1 MFAAITLGGLGTAF
15 GALVGSIV
23 VGLLVT
29 PDGFPLEVHA
39 FTGNTGET
47 ALTGISYTP
56 LYILKTES
64 DVEGTRYQVVPIRSA
79 INNNLFPEMNDAFTA
94 AIAHL
99 RTNTASDYDSGK

>member
-1 MFAAITLGGLGTAF
+1 MESLILNLQITKN
-15 GALVGSIV
+15 GS
-23 VGLLVT
+23 
-29 PDGFPLEVHA
+29 
-39 FTGNTGET
+39 TGET